1 MTVKE
6 LKNKLINE
14 INQSQDNELLEEMY
28 RLISNQETDDDLFI
42 LSDEQI
48 KAVEEAQ
55 LQILNG
61 QLLTSE
67 QADKEIEEWFEKQP

>member
-1 MTVKE
+1 MTLKE

-14 INQSQDNELLEEMY
+14 INQSQDVELLKEMY

-61 QLLTSE
+61 QLLTNE

>member
-6 LKNKLINE
+6 LKVKLINE

-28 RLISNQETDDDLFI
+28 RLISNQETDNNLYI

-48 KAVEEAQ
+48 KAVEEAE
-55 LQILNG
+55 LQIKNG
-61 QLLTSE
+61 ETLDSD
-67 QADKEIEEWFEKQP
+67 QADKEIEGWLEK